1 MAPEPRNKFF
11 RQQNDGPI
19 SHNSLPATGSN
30 NSVND
35 NDNDGK
41 SGLPKGAIIGV
52 AVTAA
57 VVVVLAIA
65 AFVVMR
71 LRSRRR
77 RTAAYQPGNA
87 NGGFNNTR
95 QAPITAGYG
104 GGGGGEE
111 EEEEE
116 VKAAD
121 AGPYAANE
129 GLLRNAEAP
138 AIVAWDVADNVGS
151 TQDGFA
157 YSGGGGGAGRSIRSG
172 IQRPASVASFSSM
185 AAPPPRYEEVVGG
198 RRNSDSGLRPLMREE
213 EGGEDAEAEAEAE
226 ERGRSRSSMSRD
238 RRRRSSRDGRG
249 PSVVDGDRRR
259 SVSRFREEGMVD
271 LDMGS
276 RP

>member
-1 MAPEPRNKFF
+1 MAPDPRNMFF

-19 SHNSLPATGSN
+19 SHSRAPVGS

-35 NDNDGK
+35 GR

-57 VVVVLAIA
+57 VVVLAIA
-65 AFVVMR
+65 AFVVVR

-87 NGGFNNTR
+87 NGGFNTR
-95 QAPITAGYG
+95 QAPITESY
-104 GGGGGEE
+104 GGGEE
-111 EEEEE
+111 
-116 VKAAD
+116 VKTAD
-121 AGPYAANE
+121 ADVGAGPYAANE

-138 AIVAWDVADNVGS
+138 AIVAWDADHVGS

-157 YSGGGGGAGRSIRSG
+157 YSGGGGHGGRSIRSTRSG
-172 IQRPASVASFSSM
+172 IQRPASVASFSSITT
-185 AAPPPRYEEVVGG
+185 AAPPPRYEEVVAGSAAGITVGG
-198 RRNSDSGLRPLMREE
+198 ARRNSDSGLRPLMRGDGEEE
-213 EGGEDAEAEAEAE
+213 EGGG
-226 ERGRSRSSMSRD
+226 RGRSRSSTSRE
-238 RRRRSSRDGRG
+238 RRRPSRDGRG
-249 PSVVDGDRRR
+249 LSVVDGDRRR

-271 LDMGS
+271 LDMGTGS